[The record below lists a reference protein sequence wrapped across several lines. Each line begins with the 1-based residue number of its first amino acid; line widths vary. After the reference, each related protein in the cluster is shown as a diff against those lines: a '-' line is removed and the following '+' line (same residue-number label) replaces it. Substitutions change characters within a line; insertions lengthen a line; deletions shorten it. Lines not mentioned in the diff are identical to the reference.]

1 MGACVKKIR
10 RVLAGNGGFTIVS
23 VLCAFVILLIGIS
36 MFYGAI
42 RVSLRLEQEAR
53 RMDQAAQRLLECYYE
68 ELSEGGSAAGADSGS
83 DAGSAAD
90 LDHFTESSRAA
101 GTGGA
106 AARENKKERVSF
118 IEKDGSGRFGIE
130 AAYTGWEN
138 AAEDD
143 GAALSFG
150 YYAVP

>member
-42 RVSLRLEQEAR
+42 RISLRLEQEAR

-68 ELSEGGSAAGADSGS
+68 ELSAGGS
-83 DAGSAAD
+83 
-90 LDHFTESSRAA
+90 AA

-106 AARENKKERVSF
+106 AARENEKERVSF

-143 GAALSFG
+143 GAVLSFG